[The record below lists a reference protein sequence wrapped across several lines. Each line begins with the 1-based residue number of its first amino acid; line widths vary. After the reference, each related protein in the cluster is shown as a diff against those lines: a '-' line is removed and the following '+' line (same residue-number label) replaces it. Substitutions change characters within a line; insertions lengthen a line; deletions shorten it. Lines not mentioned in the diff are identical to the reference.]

1 MGGLGSA
8 VTEVVCDS
16 APCPVKIIGTDRFG
30 KSGKPAELFEEYG
43 LTPQNIVAKAKE
55 AIKLKK

>member
-8 VTEVVCDS
+8 VTEVVCKN

-43 LTPQNIVAKAKE
+43 LTPENIAKNVKE
-55 AIKLKK
+55 AIAMKN

>member
-8 VTEVVCDS
+8 VAEVVCANS
-16 APCPVKIIGTDRFG
+16 PVPVKIIGTDRFG

-43 LTPQNIVAKAKE
+43 LTPENIVKNVKE

>member
-1 MGGLGSA
+1 M
-8 VTEVVCDS
+8 CDK

-43 LTPQNIVAKAKE
+43 LTPENIVLKAKE
-55 AIKLKK
+55 AIAMKK

>member
-8 VTEVVCDS
+8 VTEVVCES

-43 LTPQNIVAKAKE
+43 LTAENIKKNVRE
-55 AIKLKK
+55 VLKLK

>member
-8 VTEVVCDS
+8 VAEVVCAN

-30 KSGKPAELFEEYG
+30 KSGKPNELFEEYG
-43 LTPQNIVAKAKE
+43 LTPENIVAKVKE
-55 AIKLKK
+55 AIALK